1 MKEQLEKVII
11 GESLTFDEAYKIM
24 HSIMSGEE
32 NNSKI
37 ASLLTAL
44 KIKGETA
51 EEVAG
56 FVKAMREKV
65 INIKC
70 ENERVIDVCGTGG
83 DGSGTFNISTA
94 VSFVVAG
101 AGISVAKHG
110 NRSISSRSGSSDVLH
125 ELGVDVQLNPELS
138 EKALNEIGIAFLFA
152 PLYHPAMK
160 HVAPI
165 RKELE
170 FRSIFNI
177 LGPLTNP
184 AGVKRQLIGTFSDN
198 TAKLMSEA
206 IKLLEMQ
213 KVAFLCTKNAYDE
226 ITLTDTTKVF
236 EVNHDHSMY
245 LYSLTNENFNF
256 PKITLDQLQGG
267 SAKENAE
274 IIYNIFSGKTSGPTY
289 EVVIANAA
297 MALKTSGISD
307 DLLECKNIAEESIKS
322 GATLKKLN
330 ELKDF
335 GDKYK

>member
-1 MKEQLEKVII
+1 MKEQLEKVIE
-11 GESLTFDEAYKIM
+11 GLSLDFNEAYEVM
-24 HSIMSGEE
+24 YSIMSGNE

-44 KIKGETA
+44 KIKGETSD
-51 EEVAG
+51 EVAG

-70 ENERVIDVCGTGG
+70 NKERVIDVCGTGG

-101 AGISVAKHG
+101 AGVSVAKHG
-110 NRSISSRSGSSDVLH
+110 NRSISSKSGSSDVLH
-125 ELGVDVQLNPELS
+125 ELGVDVKLSPEMS
-138 EKALNEIGIAFLFA
+138 ERALNEIGIAFLFA

-184 AGVKRQLIGTFSDN
+184 AGVKHQLIGTFSDN
-198 TAKLMSEA
+198 TAKLMADA
-206 IKLLEMQ
+206 IKLLDME
-213 KVAFLCTKNAYDE
+213 KIAFLCTDNSFDE
-226 ITLTDTTKVF
+226 ITLTDTTKVY
-236 EVNHDHSMY
+236 EVNKDHSMY
-245 LYSLTNENFNF
+245 FYSLTNENFDY
-256 PKITLDQLQGG
+256 PKIKLEQLKGG
-267 SAKENAE
+267 SAIENAE
-274 IIYNIFSGKTSGPTY
+274 IIHDIFTGKTTGPAY
-289 EVVIANAA
+289 EVVVANAA
-297 MALKTSGISD
+297 MALKTSAISD
-307 DLLECKNIAEESIKS
+307 DLAECKNIAEESIKS

-330 ELKDF
+330 ELKEF
-335 GDKYK
+335 GDKNK

>member
-1 MKEQLEKVII
+1 MKAELEKVIE
-11 GESLTFDEAYKIM
+11 GHNLTFDEAYEVM
-24 HSIMSGEE
+24 YSIMSGNE

-44 KIKGETA
+44 KIKGETS

-65 INIKC
+65 IKIKC

-101 AGISVAKHG
+101 AGVSVAKHG
-110 NRSISSRSGSSDVLH
+110 NRSISSKSGSSDVLH

-138 EKALNEIGIAFLFA
+138 AKALNEIGIAFLFA

-184 AGVKRQLIGTFSDN
+184 AGVKSQLIGTFNDDV
-198 TAKLMSEA
+198 ARLMTDA
-206 IKLLEMQ
+206 IRLLEME
-213 KVAFLCTKNAYDE
+213 KVSFLCTSNRFDE
-226 ITLTDTTKVF
+226 ITLTDITKVY

-245 LYSLTNENFNF
+245 FYSLTNENFGY
-256 PKITLDQLQGG
+256 PKATLEQLQGG

-274 IIYNIFSGKTSGPTY
+274 IIYKVFSNETEGAAF
-289 EVVIANAA
+289 EVIVANAA

-307 DLLECKNIAEESIKS
+307 DLMECKNLAEESIKS

-330 ELKDF
+330 ELKGF
-335 GDKYK
+335 GEKHK

>member
-1 MKEQLEKVII
+1 MKEQLEKVIT
-11 GESLTFDEAYKIM
+11 GVSLTFNEAYKVM
-24 HSIMSGEE
+24 YSIMSGNE

-44 KIKGETA
+44 KIKGETS

-101 AGISVAKHG
+101 AGVSVAKHG
-110 NRSISSRSGSSDVLH
+110 NRSISSKSGSSDVLH
-125 ELGVDVQLNPELS
+125 ELGVNVQLDPKLS

-184 AGVKRQLIGTFSDN
+184 AGVKRQLIGTFSDD

-213 KVAFLCTKNAYDE
+213 KVAFLCTGNRFDE
-226 ITLTDTTKVF
+226 ITLTDSTKVF
-236 EVNHDHSMY
+236 EVNSDHSMY
-245 LYSLTNENFNF
+245 YYSLSNDNFEF
-256 PKITLDQLQGG
+256 PKIDLSQIQGG

-274 IIYNIFSGKTSGPTY
+274 IIYDIFSDKHEGPAY
-289 EVVIANAA
+289 EVVVANAA

-307 DLLECKNIAEESIKS
+307 DLGECKKIAEESIKS

-330 ELKDF
+330 ELKMF
-335 GDKYK
+335 GEQY